1 MWAQKKEFII
11 SSWKRN
17 NKFKKQYK
25 RKKNKIIGKLGI
37 IQIMIKFE
45 QLILVFFLFLMSK
58 YFNFYK
64 KDYETI
70 NHFIILLS
78 YKLIQEFFY
87 FFF

>member
-1 MWAQKKEFII
+1 MLI
-11 SSWKRN
+11 N
-17 NKFKKQYK
+17 
-25 RKKNKIIGKLGI
+25 
-37 IQIMIKFE
+37 FE

-70 NHFIILLS
+70 NHFIILLY

-87 FFF
+87 FFLKLSQKEKN